1 MYLMNLVTRYSVDLD
16 KYTIT
21 IEINC
26 YAVMMMMI
34 DQQYKSNQ

>member
-1 MYLMNLVTRYSVDLD
+1 MYLMTLVTRYSVDLD
-16 KYTIT
+16 KYT
-21 IEINC
+21 INC